1 MKIFNRVLVVVL
13 VAVFTFGLA
22 RPARAATT
30 VSLGTAGSFA
40 VLGGS
45 GITNTGTTTVTGD
58 VGSSPTPTETGFG
71 TVTING
77 TNHNDPDPN
86 DATTQGAKTALVTAQ
101 NDAAGRTPQTGPD
114 VADLAGLTLGPGVY
128 HSASSIL
135 LSGTVILDGGG
146 DPNAV
151 FIFQIPASTLTTASH
166 SHVSLIGQA
175 QACNV
180 FWQVGS
186 SATLGTYSD
195 FKGNILASAS
205 ITDAGYSTITG
216 RFLAGSALVTLNN
229 TTITK
234 ATCAPTLTVT
244 KTVTNDNGGTKVVA
258 NFPLFIDGGGVT
270 SEEVN
275 TVTAGSHTVSET
287 SDSGYTATIGG
298 DCTTEGAITLVA
310 GESATCTITNDDIA
324 PTLKLV
330 KVVSNTHGG
339 NKTSVDWL
347 LTAGGTGGFSD
358 AGNST
363 TFHPVKANEAHP
375 LSESVVSGYDTGSWS
390 CDGGSLIGSSVTLG
404 LAENVTCTITNND
417 SAPASASTNSSPSS
431 VCMAPVI
438 TTVPTIIKS
447 IRTSPTSIFLS
458 WGPYA
463 GIDTFNI
470 RYGLANGNWLYNT
483 NVTGFSTTINDLP
496 FYQPIWIQIATRN
509 SCFIGN
515 YGESG
520 FVGGPKLPN
529 TGMGG

>member
-1 MKIFNRVLVVVL
+1 MVVLVVAL
-13 VAVFTFGLA
+13 TFGLA
-22 RPARAATT
+22 KPVRAVST
-30 VSLGTAGSFA
+30 VNLGTADIFA

-45 GITNTGTTTVTGD
+45 GISNTGTTTVTGD

-71 TVTING
+71 TVTITG

-86 DATTQGAKTALVTAQ
+86 DATTQGAKTALVTAY
-101 NDAAGRTPQTGPD
+101 NDAAGRVPQTGSD
-114 VADLAGLTLGPGVY
+114 VTELAGLTLGPGIY
-128 HSASSIL
+128 HSASSIS

-146 DPNAV
+146 DRNAV
-151 FIFQIPASTLTTASH
+151 FIFQMPASTLTTASY
-166 SHVSLIGQA
+166 SHVTLAGQA

-205 ITDAGYSTITG
+205 ITDNGYSTISG
-216 RFLAGSALVTLNN
+216 RLLANTALVTLNN

-234 ATCAPTLTVT
+234 ATCAATLTVT

-258 NFPLFIDGGGVT
+258 NFPLFIDGNGVT
-270 SEEVN
+270 SEAVN
-275 TVTAGSHTVSET
+275 TVTAGAHTVSET

-298 DCTTEGAITLVA
+298 DCTSEGAITLVA
-310 GESATCTITNDDIA
+310 GQDATCTITNNDIA

-347 LTAGGTGGFSD
+347 LTAGGTGGFSE

-363 TFHPVKANEAHP
+363 TFHSVKANEAHA
-375 LSESVVSGYDTGSWS
+375 LSESAVSGYDTGSWS
-390 CDGGSLIGSSVTLG
+390 CDGGTLVGSSVTLG

-417 SAPASASTNSSPSS
+417 SAPASASTNSSTSND
-431 VCMAPVI
+431 CIAPMI

-447 IRTSPTSIFLS
+447 TRTGPTSIFIS

-470 RYGLANGNWLYNT
+470 RYGPANGNWLYNT
-483 NVTGFSTTINDLP
+483 NVIGFSTTINDLP
-496 FYQPIWIQIATRN
+496 SYQPIWIQVAAKN
-509 SCFIGN
+509 SCFIGI
-515 YGESG
+515 YGESR

-529 TGMGG
+529 TGNMYILLNII